1 MIPFQVPC
9 VDTRVRTNTVSSVHA
24 LLRWPYS
31 RRMSPVTFQYI
42 YVSISSFLRSTELSL
57 SQEERYD
64 GKTKLWKRERERD
77 LKLSVGDIYRLVE
90 KLYVSFLESFG
101 TTLTLKKFS
110 LRWRPPQRRPRYFI
124 IGRWGSYRGFAGNTF
139 GLWFFFPIFFESF
152 SLSSCW
158 RGYRIYERERRARI
172 ATTWVC
178 GRSTRPPLSSGY
190 LFIDEKAS
198 CHRDTDVR
206 RQRAGKRRDTSGRC
220 RRRGE
225 GWTFSRVERVYR
237 TRRQLAEDRG

>member
-1 MIPFQVPC
+1 MRSFVGLIRDGCHRLPSNIYMYRSPLSFDRP
-9 VDTRVRTNTVSSVHA
+9 SSV
-24 LLRWPYS
+24 Y
-31 RRMSPVTFQYI
+31 RR
-42 YVSISSFLRSTELSL
+42 RSDTME
-57 SQEERYD
+57 
-64 GKTKLWKRERERD
+64 KRNFERERD

>member
-1 MIPFQVPC
+1 MRSFVGLIRDGCHRLPSNIYMYRSPLSFDRP
-9 VDTRVRTNTVSSVHA
+9 SSV
-24 LLRWPYS
+24 Y
-31 RRMSPVTFQYI
+31 RR
-42 YVSISSFLRSTELSL
+42 RSDTME
-57 SQEERYD
+57 
-64 GKTKLWKRERERD
+64 KRNFERERD

-220 RRRGE
+220 RGE